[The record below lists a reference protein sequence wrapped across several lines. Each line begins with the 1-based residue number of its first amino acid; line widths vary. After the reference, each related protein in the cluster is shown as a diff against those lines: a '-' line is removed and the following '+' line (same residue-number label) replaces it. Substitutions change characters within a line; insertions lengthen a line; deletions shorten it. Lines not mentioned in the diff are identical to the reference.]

1 MTVRCHLIES
11 VFIRLL
17 LISLPILSA
26 DFYEFHVIFRCVEQ
40 VKNSQYI
47 DLAHDL
53 EIDKAIMFLKQK
65 DFNQAIETLKSFEK
79 KDSKVACT
87 AATNLSFL
95 YFLVSVFNI
104 NIWTPYYFAVSLL
117 HKQRSR
123 DRPSRPAHFFMEKN
137 SLLQ

>member
-1 MTVRCHLIES
+1 MVGNLEDRFS
-11 VFIRLL
+11 
-17 LISLPILSA
+17 
-26 DFYEFHVIFRCVEQ
+26 HVKAHKMVACYRCVEQ

-95 YFLVSVFNI
+95 YFLVSI
-104 NIWTPYYFAVSLL
+104 MAVC
-117 HKQRSR
+117 
-123 DRPSRPAHFFMEKN
+123 
-137 SLLQ
+137 

>member
-1 MTVRCHLIES
+1 M
-11 VFIRLL
+11 
-17 LISLPILSA
+17 
-26 DFYEFHVIFRCVEQ
+26 
-40 VKNSQYI
+40 KNSQYI

-95 YFLVSVFNI
+95 YFLVSVFTI
-104 NIWTPYYFAVSLL
+104 NIKTPGASCSNIVSLTML
-117 HKQRSR
+117 LR
-123 DRPSRPAHFFMEKN
+123 DQLVLKVNADHTTKYAAIFC
-137 SLLQ
+137 

>member
-1 MTVRCHLIES
+1 MVVNPEDSFSHIKVHKM
-11 VFIRLL
+11 VFC
-17 LISLPILSA
+17 
-26 DFYEFHVIFRCVEQ
+26 YRCVEQ

-95 YFLVSVFNI
+95 YFLVSIMAISWFQSFPI
-104 NIWTPYYFAVSLL
+104 
-117 HKQRSR
+117 
-123 DRPSRPAHFFMEKN
+123 
-137 SLLQ
+137 